1 MKCFTHRSSDAV
13 GVCRA
18 CQKGL
23 CAECAIDHKF
33 ALSCRGD
40 CESEVAFARSQNLT
54 SRKLIAVQKRN
65 RYLAPGFFGAAGV
78 VFLFHDVREGYFSWF
93 STGLGS
99 LFILF
104 ALAILLANRK
114 WAGGSKGDGI

>member
-1 MKCFTHRSSDAV
+1 MKCFTHRSVDAI

-23 CAECAIDHKF
+23 CPECAIDHKF

-40 CESEVAFARSQNLT
+40 CESEVALARSQNLT
-54 SRKLIAVQKRN
+54 SRKIIAAQKRN
-65 RYLAPGFFGAAGV
+65 RYLAPGFFGVAGV
-78 VFLFHDVREGYFSWF
+78 VFLFQDFREGHFSWF
-93 STGLGS
+93 STGLGGV
-99 LFILF
+99 FILF

-114 WAGGSKGDGI
+114 WVRETKGDGV